1 MADRWVNVF
10 VDGASRGNPGPAGL
24 GVVFR
29 DDNGEIMATVRE
41 YLGKATNNVAE
52 YRALL
57 AALAEAARRGLKR
70 LRIHTD
76 SELMQRQLLG
86 LYRVRK
92 SHLRRLHEEV
102 QKGLTLLEQYEILH
116 VPREFNVEAD
126 KLANRA
132 IDEHFERGAG

>member
-1 MADRWVNVF
+1 MNVF
-10 VDGASRGNPGPAGL
+10 VDGASRGNPGPAGI

-29 DDNGEIMATVRE
+29 DESGQTMATLGQ
-41 YLGKATNNVAE
+41 YLGRATNNVAE
-52 YRALL
+52 YRAIL
-57 AALAEAARRGLKR
+57 AALQEAERQGLKR

-86 LYRVRK
+86 IYRVRD
-92 SHLRRLHEEV
+92 SRLRRLHEEV

-116 VPREFNVEAD
+116 VPREFNSEAD

-132 IDEHFERGAG
+132 IDEHFGRGGG